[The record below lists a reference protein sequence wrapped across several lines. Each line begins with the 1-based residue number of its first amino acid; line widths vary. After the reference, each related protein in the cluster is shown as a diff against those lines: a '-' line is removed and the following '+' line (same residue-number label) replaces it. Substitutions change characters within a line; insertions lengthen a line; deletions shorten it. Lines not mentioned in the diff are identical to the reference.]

1 MPHVD
6 FPFSIERFLKF
17 VSKIAKF
24 SGRAK
29 RARNFLDLS
38 RSPEQSPTRSG
49 SEYKGGSPAKGGS
62 LTLNSPDLG
71 DGVVYTSGTVCL
83 RLNLRR

>member
-29 RARNFLDLS
+29 RARFFFDLS

-49 SEYKGGSPAKGGS
+49 SEYKGGHPRRGVHFLSEIVLILQKGGS
-62 LTLNSPDLG
+62 LS
-71 DGVVYTSGTVCL
+71 
-83 RLNLRR
+83 